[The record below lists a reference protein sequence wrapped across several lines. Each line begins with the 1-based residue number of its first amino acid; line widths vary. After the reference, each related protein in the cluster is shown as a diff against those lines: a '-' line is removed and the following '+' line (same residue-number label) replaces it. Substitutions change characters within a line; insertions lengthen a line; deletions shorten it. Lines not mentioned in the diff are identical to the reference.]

1 MLLGQVDAVYLQP
14 VDMDTPAKKMLRVL
28 SGVLDYDNYCCFH
41 RHYREW
47 GRGEGRQNNLDFGA
61 WIIIGSF
68 AIGSNGR
75 GSRPH
80 GTWPTD
86 NWFSREGAVEMQSRL
101 EGERDEASMQDLG
114 SKWARMEMEHLESK
128 HSEE

>member
-1 MLLGQVDAVYLQP
+1 
-14 VDMDTPAKKMLRVL
+14 MDTPAKKMLRVL
-28 SGVLDYDNYCCFH
+28 SGFLITITTVVSIGIIENGGQLRGSKILLTSALGLLSGVLLLILMA
-41 RHYREW
+41 
-47 GRGEGRQNNLDFGA
+47 G
-61 WIIIGSF
+61 
-68 AIGSNGR
+68 

-86 NWFSREGAVEMQSRL
+86 NWFSREGALEMQSRL

>member
-1 MLLGQVDAVYLQP
+1 
-14 VDMDTPAKKMLRVL
+14 MDTPAKKMGRILWGFLITMTTVVSIGIIENAGEFRESKILLASVLALL
-28 SGVLDYDNYCCFH
+28 SGVLLLVLIA
-41 RHYREW
+41 
-47 GRGEGRQNNLDFGA
+47 G
-61 WIIIGSF
+61 
-68 AIGSNGR
+68 

-86 NWFSREGAVEMQSRL
+86 NWLSREELSVMQSRL
-101 EGERDEASMQDLG
+101 MDERDEASMQDLG

>member
-1 MLLGQVDAVYLQP
+1 
-14 VDMDTPAKKMLRVL
+14 MDTPAKKILRVL
-28 SGVLDYDNYCCFH
+28 SGFLITIITVVSIGIIENGGEVRESKIILTSALGLLSGVLLLILMA
-41 RHYREW
+41 
-47 GRGEGRQNNLDFGA
+47 G
-61 WIIIGSF
+61 
-68 AIGSNGR
+68 

-86 NWFSREGAVEMQSRL
+86 NWFSREGALEMQSRL